1 MMKKKLNLHVN
12 DCYREFFLCFW
23 KTNYKF
29 LSIRPLLLYIIMI
42 YMDQVK
48 EKMEIVA
55 PMNVMNYEILLNF
68 SMKVVAFLRCAIK
81 NFFKKRKKR

>member
-1 MMKKKLNLHVN
+1 
-12 DCYREFFLCFW
+12 
-23 KTNYKF
+23 
-29 LSIRPLLLYIIMI
+29 MI